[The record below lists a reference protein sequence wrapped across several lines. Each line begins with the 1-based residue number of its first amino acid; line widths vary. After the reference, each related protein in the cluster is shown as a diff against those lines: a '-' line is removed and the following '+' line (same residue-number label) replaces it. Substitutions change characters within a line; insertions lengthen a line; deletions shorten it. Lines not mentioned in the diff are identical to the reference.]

1 MNKEELKKEEC
12 NCSNENSCEKECNCT
27 EEVNDCKCDENCHCE
42 AEKPKKEKKKIFNNK
57 ELEEAKKTILELQS
71 KLMYTQADAI
81 NYRKRKDEE
90 TANMLKYANG
100 DLLLDL
106 VNMIENLDR
115 AASIKAESE
124 ESKKLQTGIQM
135 VSNQFKDILKKYG
148 VVEIEALGYPFDA
161 DYMEAMMVGNEPDKP
176 NEMVLEVLMKGYK
189 YKDRILK
196 HAVVKVNQVEE
207 STEEKNTDNTD
218 NDNKNNEEK
227 GND

>member
-1 MNKEELKKEEC
+1 MTEEEKMNETCECGNHCECEHQEEKHECHCHEE
-12 NCSNENSCEKECNCT
+12 EKEN
-27 EEVNDCKCDENCHCE
+27 
-42 AEKPKKEKKKIFNNK
+42 KKDKKKKHKENE
-57 ELEEAKKTILELQS
+57 ELEEAKKTILDLQS
-71 KLMYTQADAI
+71 KLMYAQADNI

-90 TANMLKYANG
+90 TASMLKYANQ
-100 DLLLDL
+100 DLLLDM

-124 ESKKLQTGIQM
+124 ESKKIQTGIQM

-161 DYMEAMMVGNEPDKP
+161 DYMEAMMVDSDPSKP

-189 YKDRILK
+189 YKDRVLK

-207 STEEKNTDNTD
+207 STEEEN
-218 NDNKNNEEK
+218 NNEDKNEK

>member
-1 MNKEELKKEEC
+1 MNTEEKEIKKESCGCEN
-12 NCSNENSCEKECNCT
+12 NCCHNETEEHHCCHHEQEQKEC
-27 EEVNDCKCDENCHCE
+27 
-42 AEKPKKEKKKIFNNK
+42 KKEKKKNK
-57 ELEEAKKTILELQS
+57 GSGELEEAKAQILELQS
-71 KLMYTQADAI
+71 KLMYAQADSI

-90 TANMLKYANG
+90 TANMLKYANQ
-100 DLLLDL
+100 DLLLDM

-124 ESKKLQTGIQM
+124 ESKKIQTGIQM

-161 DYMEAMMVGNEPDKP
+161 DYMEAMMVDSDSTKP

-207 STEEKNTDNTD
+207 KENEED
-218 NDNKNNEEK
+218 KNNEEK
-227 GND
+227 GNE

>member
-1 MNKEELKKEEC
+1 MQEELKDNLAEEECCCGNGCCCDDSEIENECHCHEEKKEEKKLFKRK
-12 NCSNENSCEKECNCT
+12 NKENQ
-27 EEVNDCKCDENCHCE
+27 
-42 AEKPKKEKKKIFNNK
+42 

-71 KLMYTQADAI
+71 KLMYTQADNI

-90 TANMLKYANG
+90 TANMLKYANQ

-106 VNMIENLDR
+106 VGMIENLDR
-115 AASIKAESE
+115 AASAKAESE
-124 ESKKLQTGIQM
+124 ESKKIQTGIAM

-161 DYMEAMMVGNEPDKP
+161 DYMEAMMVDSNPEKP

-189 YKDRILK
+189 YKDRVLK

-207 STEEKNTDNTD
+207 IT
-218 NDNKNNEEK
+218 NNENEGK
-227 GND
+227 